1 MKAVVFEKYGPPD
14 VLHLKE
20 IDKPAPKRNEVLVKI
35 YATTV
40 TAGDWHIR
48 KADPFMTRFIAGL
61 FKPTR
66 VRILG
71 FELAGVIEE
80 VGNKVK

>member
-40 TAGDWHIR
+40 TAGD
-48 KADPFMTRFIAGL
+48 
-61 FKPTR
+61 
-66 VRILG
+66 
-71 FELAGVIEE
+71 
-80 VGNKVK
+80 